1 MDNYSVRQNKIEHSL
16 DELFFNSYI
25 SAAQGTGRM
34 AQGRKTG
41 SIQPFLEPYA
51 LCPAPR

>member
-25 SAAQGTGRM
+25 SAAQGAWLKAGKQAVSSLSLNLT
-34 AQGRKTG
+34 
-41 SIQPFLEPYA
+41 PCA
-51 LCPAPR
+51 LRQDK